1 MSGLLSRTPAP
12 SSIRLLVGGY
22 VLLLVEAGL
31 VVGATTIIGTI
42 PCVIVAGSALAALAA
57 LLLAILGKPEEAR
70 ATERHH
76 AR

>member
-1 MSGLLSRTPAP
+1 MSGLLSQTPAP

-22 VLLLVEAGL
+22 GLLLVEAGL
-31 VVGATTIIGTI
+31 VVGATRIIGTI

-57 LLLAILGKPEEAR
+57 LLLAIRGEPDTAQV
-70 ATERHH
+70 TERRH